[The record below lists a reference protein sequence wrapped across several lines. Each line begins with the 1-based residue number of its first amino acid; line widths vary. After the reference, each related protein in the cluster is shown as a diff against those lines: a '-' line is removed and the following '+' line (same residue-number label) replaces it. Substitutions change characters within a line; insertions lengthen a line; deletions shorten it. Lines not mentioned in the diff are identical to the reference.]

1 MIDGTILAQC
11 GLKMA
16 TFRKKGPYQW
26 HAQIRRKGW
35 PQQTR
40 TFNTQAEAKT
50 WATMIE
56 REMDSGVF
64 VSRNEAEATS
74 FSSAL
79 ELYAKEVTSKKR
91 SSASE
96 LSRIKAMQRHPLALR
111 SLASIRGSDMAT
123 YRDMRLEEGL
133 APSTVRRELALISHV
148 FTITRKEWR
157 MESLSNPVEL
167 IRQPSV
173 DDARERRILNADVW
187 TRKDGKLVCEHLD
200 ELEMISRHSRSAELP
215 KIVAFAV
222 ETAMRRSEITGLLR
236 ANVNRDKRV
245 ALLPMTKNG
254 SARGVPLS
262 SKAVAILESLTERDD
277 GRCFKSRPDS
287 ITKAFADAIA
297 DARNAYTEG
306 LNLHLKQKKLSQE
319 KIDKH
324 ISDDPFLM
332 DLRFHDLRHEATSR
346 LAEIFPLHELTKITG
361 HQDTRMLMRY
371 YHPRTEDLAKK
382 LA

>member
-1 MIDGTILAQC
+1 
-11 GLKMA
+11 MA

-148 FTITRKEWR
+148 FTIARKEWR

-173 DDARERRILNADVW
+173 DDARERRILSADVW

-200 ELEMISRHSRSAELP
+200 ELEMICRHSRSAELP
-215 KIVAFAV
+215 KIIAFAV

-262 SKAVAILESLTERDD
+262 SKAVEILESLSERDD

-306 LNLHLKQKKLSQE
+306 LSLHLKQKKLAQG
-319 KIDKH
+319 KIDNH

-382 LA
+382 LQ

>member
-1 MIDGTILAQC
+1 
-11 GLKMA
+11 MA
-16 TFRKKGPYQW
+16 TFRKRGPSQW
-26 HAQIRRKGW
+26 QVQVRRKGW
-35 PQQTR
+35 PLQTK

-56 REMDSGVF
+56 REMDAGVF
-64 VSRNEAEATS
+64 ASRNEAESTS
-74 FSSAL
+74 FSKAL
-79 ELYAKEVTSKKR
+79 ETYASEVTSKKR
-91 SSASE
+91 SGASE
-96 LSRIKAMQRHPLALR
+96 LSRIQAMQRHPLALR

-123 YRDMRLEEGL
+123 YRDIRLEEGM

-148 FTITRKEWR
+148 FTIARKEWR

-173 DDARERRILNADVW
+173 DDARERRILSADVW
-187 TRKDGKLVCEHLD
+187 TRKDGKLVCEHLN

-262 SKAVAILESLTERDD
+262 SKAVEILKSLAERDD

-297 DARNAYTEG
+297 DARSVYTDG
-306 LNLHLKQKKLSQE
+306 LSLHLKQKKFSQG

-371 YHPRTEDLAKK
+371 YHPRMEDLARK
-382 LA
+382 LR

>member
-1 MIDGTILAQC
+1 
-11 GLKMA
+11 MA
-16 TFRKKGPYQW
+16 TFRKKGPHQW

-40 TFNTQAEAKT
+40 TFNTQLEAKT

-56 REMDSGVF
+56 REMDAGVF

-74 FSSAL
+74 FGSAL

-91 SSASE
+91 SSVSE
-96 LSRIKAMQRHPLALR
+96 LSRINAMQRHPLALR
-111 SLASIRGSDMAT
+111 SLASIRGSDMAN
-123 YRDMRLEEGL
+123 YRDTRLGEGL
-133 APSTVRRELALISHV
+133 AHSTVRRELALISHV
-148 FTITRKEWR
+148 FTIARKEWR

-173 DDARERRILNADVW
+173 DDSRERRILSADVW
-187 TRKDGKLVCEHLD
+187 MRKDAKLVCEHLD
-200 ELEMISRHSRSAELP
+200 ELEMIRRHSRSPELP
-215 KIVAFAV
+215 KIMTFAA
-222 ETAMRRSEITGLLR
+222 ETAMRRSEITSLQR
-236 ANVNRDKRV
+236 INVNLEKRV

-262 SKAVAILESLTERDD
+262 SKAVAVLSSLAERDD
-277 GRCFKSRPDS
+277 GRCFKSRPDTV
-287 ITKAFADAIA
+287 TKAFAEAIA
-297 DARNAYTEG
+297 DARNVYIEG
-306 LNLHLKQKKLSQE
+306 LTLHLKEKKLSQD
-319 KIDKH
+319 KIDKQ
-324 ISDDPFLM
+324 ISSDAYLM

-371 YHPRTEDLAKK
+371 YHPKIEDLAKK
-382 LA
+382 LK